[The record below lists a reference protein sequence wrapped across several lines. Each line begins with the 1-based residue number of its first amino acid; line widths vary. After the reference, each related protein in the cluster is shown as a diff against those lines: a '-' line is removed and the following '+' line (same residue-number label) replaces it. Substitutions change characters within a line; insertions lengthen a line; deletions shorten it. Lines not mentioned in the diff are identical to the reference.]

1 MNKFMRMVVLFD
13 LPVQTKK
20 QRRDAAAFRNFL
32 LKDGYYM
39 LQYSIYVRICNGM
52 DAVQKHKAR
61 LREHLPNNGAIRLL
75 TITEK
80 QYEAIEVLLGKYEPE
95 DTVFA
100 GEQTIVI

>member
-1 MNKFMRMVVLFD
+1 MNKFMRIVVLFD

-20 QRRDAAAFRNFL
+20 QRHDAAAFRNFL

-39 LQYSIYVRICNGM
+39 LQYSIYVRICNGI

-61 LREHLPNNGAIRLL
+61 LREHLPDNGAVRLL

-80 QYEAIEVLLGKYEPE
+80 QYEAIEVLLGNFVPE
-95 DTVFA
+95 DSPFACDQTTV
-100 GEQTIVI
+100 I

>member
-1 MNKFMRMVVLFD
+1 MFD

-20 QRRDAAAFRNFL
+20 QRRDAAAFRSFL

-39 LQYSIYVRICNGM
+39 LQYSIYVRVCNGM

-61 LREHLPNNGAIRLL
+61 LRAHLPDNGAIRLL

-80 QYEAIEVLLGKYEPE
+80 QYEAIEVLLGNFVPE
-95 DTVFA
+95 DSSFACGQTTV
-100 GEQTIVI
+100 I